1 MIVYILAVPPHSIQV
16 FTNVTRGFCLE
27 SVFHWFPFTSH
38 AVPHPH
44 CMCRQYFA
52 LQPLNSSRLHKSNG
66 SLLNSI
72 SFLCWLPVWVL
83 CLLVKSVTR
92 QGTSRK
98 NTVSYGP
105 GDSTLQRRG
114 VLTMLSITTSKHWTG
129 TQAAAHAD
137 KLLKEVGSR

>member
-27 SVFHWFPFTSH
+27 LVFHWFLFTSH

-98 NTVSYGP
+98 NTVLAMALETALCKGGEYLP
-105 GDSTLQRRG
+105 CCQLQQASTEQAPRLQ
-114 VLTMLSITTSKHWTG
+114 LMQTNCWK
-129 TQAAAHAD
+129 
-137 KLLKEVGSR
+137 K